1 VKAIRNLLV
10 VSACVLAFLA
20 AGQAAL
26 ASGTSWIPFMNKKTP
41 ASTTTVTKKVTPK
54 KTGTGTKANGK
65 KPTGAKSPG
74 TLKKLFSGSKSSS
87 SKKTTTIKPKPKTAE
102 DTKPTGI
109 KALFVADTTPP
120 PPPKS
125 IKEWME
131 LKQIKP

>member
-1 VKAIRNLLV
+1 VKTIRGLLV
-10 VSACVLAFLA
+10 ASAFVLASLA
-20 AGQAAL
+20 AGQSAL
-26 ASGTSWIPFMNKKTP
+26 ASGTSWIPFLNKKTP
-41 ASTTTVTKKVTPK
+41 TSTTSVKKKATPK
-54 KTGTGTKANGK
+54 SSGTGSKVKGK